1 MGVVLRRGGA
11 WAVNMEQ
18 HRGRLAVPR
27 LLFKMGR
34 GSVEWVP
41 KGTPPR
47 PCTLFWSAV
56 TKPAAPPATLFL
68 GASMPFCFQGNIPGE
83 QNTTPQTLGEF
94 RSCQ

>member
-41 KGTPPR
+41 KGPP
-47 PCTLFWSAV
+47 PPALHAFLVSGHKACSATSHTLFRGFYAFLFSGQYPRR
-56 TKPAAPPATLFL
+56 TEHHPPD
-68 GASMPFCFQGNIPGE
+68 SW
-83 QNTTPQTLGEF
+83 
-94 RSCQ
+94 

>member
-34 GSVEWVP
+34 GSVERVP
-41 KGTPPR
+41 KGTPPG
-47 PCTLFWSAV
+47 
-56 TKPAAPPATLFL
+56 PARFS
-68 GASMPFCFQGNIPGE
+68 GQ
-83 QNTTPQTLGEF
+83 
-94 RSCQ
+94 RSQSLQRHQPHSF